1 MRLVVTTTT
10 PDLDSPVDPR
20 FGRGAY
26 FVVVDSS
33 TMEWQAH
40 PNPAAAASGGA
51 GIRAAS
57 FVAEQKADG
66 VISGD
71 FGPNAHQ
78 ALAAAGI
85 GMYLFG
91 ESASARQAVQR
102 FKVGELES
110 PSGPVGQGRRA
121 RS

>member
-1 MRLVVTTTT
+1 MRIVVTTTS

-20 FGRGAY
+20 FGRGAC
-26 FVVVDSS
+26 FVLVDTS

-51 GIRAAS
+51 GIRAAQ

-78 ALAAAGI
+78 ALTAAGI
-85 GMYLFG
+85 GMYLIG
-91 ESASARQAVQR
+91 GSASGRQAVER
-102 FKVGELES
+102 FMAGELES
-110 PSGPVGQGRRA
+110 PGGPAGQGRRP
-121 RS
+121 RG

>member
-1 MRLVVTTTT
+1 MRIVVTATT

-26 FVVVDSS
+26 FVVVDTN

-40 PNPAAAASGGA
+40 PNPAAGASGGA
-51 GIRAAS
+51 GIRAAQ
-57 FVAEQKADG
+57 FVAEQKAEG

-78 ALAAAGI
+78 ALTAAGV

-91 ESASARQAVQR
+91 ASSSARQAVER
-102 FKVGELES
+102 FKAGELES
-110 PSGPVGQGRRA
+110 PGGSVGQGRRP
-121 RS
+121 RG

>member
-1 MRLVVTTTT
+1 MRIVVTTTT
-10 PDLDSPVDPR
+10 PDLDSPVDLR
-20 FGRGAY
+20 FGRAAY
-26 FVVVDSS
+26 FVVVDTS

-40 PNPAAAASGGA
+40 PNPAAAAPGGA
-51 GIRAAS
+51 GIRAAQ
-57 FVAEQKADG
+57 FIAEQKVES

-91 ESASARQAVQR
+91 ASASARQAVER
-102 FKVGELES
+102 FKAGQLES
-110 PSGPVGQGRRA
+110 PSGSGGRGRRGG
-121 RS
+121 S

>member
-1 MRLVVTTTT
+1 MKIVVTTTT

-26 FVVVDSS
+26 FVVVDTS

-51 GIRAAS
+51 GIRAAQ
-57 FVAEQKADG
+57 FIAEQKVEG

-78 ALAAAGI
+78 ALTAAGV

-91 ESASARQAVQR
+91 ASSSARQVVER
-102 FKVGELES
+102 FKAGELES
-110 PSGPVGQGRRA
+110 LGGPAREGRKPRG
-121 RS
+121 

>member
-1 MRLVVTTTT
+1 MRIIVMTTT

-26 FVVVDSS
+26 FVVVDTS

-51 GIRAAS
+51 GIQAAQ
-57 FVAEQKADG
+57 FVAERKAEA

-78 ALAAAGI
+78 ALTAAGV

-91 ESASARQAVQR
+91 ASASARQAVER
-102 FKVGELES
+102 FKAGELERAGGS
-110 PSGPVGQGRRA
+110 AREGRQPRG
-121 RS
+121 

>member
-1 MRLVVTTTT
+1 MRIVVTTTA

-26 FVVVDSS
+26 FVVVD
-33 TMEWQAH
+33 TITLEWQAH

-51 GIRAAS
+51 GIRAAQ

-78 ALAAAGI
+78 ALTAAGV

-91 ESASARQAVQR
+91 TSASARQAVER
-102 FKVGELES
+102 LKAGELES
-110 PSGPVGQGRRA
+110 PGGSAREGRQPRG
-121 RS
+121 

>member
-1 MRLVVTTTT
+1 MRIVVTTTT

-26 FVVVDSS
+26 LVLVDAD

-51 GIRAAS
+51 GIRAAQ

-78 ALAAAGI
+78 ALTAAGI
-85 GMYLFG
+85 GMHLFG
-91 ESASARQAVQR
+91 GSASARQAVER
-102 FKVGELES
+102 LKAGELEI
-110 PSGPVGQGRRA
+110 PGGSGWQGRRP
-121 RS
+121 RG

>member
-1 MRLVVTTTT
+1 MKIVVTTTT

-26 FVVVDSS
+26 FVVVDTS
-33 TMEWQAH
+33 TLEWQAH

-51 GIRAAS
+51 GIRAAQ
-57 FVAEQKADG
+57 FIAEQKAQA

-78 ALAAAGI
+78 ALTAAGI

-91 ESASARQAVQR
+91 ASASARQAVER
-102 FKVGELES
+102 FKAGELES
-110 PSGPVGQGRRA
+110 PGGSVGQGRQPRG
-121 RS
+121 

>member
-1 MRLVVTTTT
+1 MKIVVTTTT

-20 FGRGAY
+20 FGRGGY
-26 FVVVDSS
+26 FVLVDAD

-51 GIRAAS
+51 GIRAAQ

-78 ALAAAGI
+78 ALTAAGI

-91 ESASARQAVQR
+91 GSASARQAVER
-102 FKVGELES
+102 FKAGELET
-110 PSGPVGQGRRA
+110 PSGAAGQGGRRRA
-121 RS
+121 

>member
-1 MRLVVTTTT
+1 MRIVVTTTT

-26 FVVVDSS
+26 FVLIDAD
-33 TMEWQAH
+33 TMDWQAH

-51 GIRAAS
+51 GIRAAQ

-91 ESASARQAVQR
+91 GSASARQAVER
-102 FKVGELES
+102 FKAGELETPGGS
-110 PSGPVGQGRRA
+110 VEQGRR
-121 RS
+121 SGG

>member
-1 MRLVVTTTT
+1 MRIVVTTTT

-26 FVVVDSS
+26 FVLVDAD

-51 GIRAAS
+51 GIRAAQ

-78 ALAAAGI
+78 ALTAAGI

-91 ESASARQAVQR
+91 GSASARQAVER
-102 FKVGELES
+102 FKAGELETPGGS
-110 PSGPVGQGRRA
+110 VGQGRRP
-121 RS
+121 RG